1 MNRKHHRAS
10 PTRGQ
15 PALAPAAQRQPAA
28 PAPEALAAAPMQA
41 DAAAPPQAVPA
52 SDHAPRL
59 QPQRAFVAGLV
70 RSPAMVAQ
78 RSRLA
83 AAGLA
88 PGGVMQRLSLQNTDW
103 PKVTAMKGSAGGA
116 GGVLFVGDGS
126 SKGLVVKPGV
136 PADEELAA
144 SHAHKQVSGK
154 GGLGQWEVKSLG
166 TRMAAGHDVAGIRIA
181 RDRVEKKL
189 GAPLDARATTLI
201 GQLAA
206 GTTMIQEAAQD
217 SESLADAMRE
227 QSPKGHIT
235 PGEERTGSSKDKV
248 KSDSPLK
255 PLMKDRSNFARSL
268 GRVAATDL
276 LLGNFDR
283 IVGAANLEN
292 MLLNDNAKVLQPID
306 NTGGTA
312 VARLLT
318 GGGGTVASA
327 GWTGHPL
334 AAMFIAKDYAGIADE
349 VWQRNPANDMTMTS
363 MQSELLDGFEGPV
376 GNREYNVGN
385 AEKTAVEAKLAN
397 HIDHIK
403 AAFAD
408 GLRRGRDEL
417 VKGGPIPTNSG
428 VSQAA
433 REQYAARLA
442 LI

>member
-1 MNRKHHRAS
+1 MTRTHHRTHPRVRQAR
-10 PTRGQ
+10 PD
-15 PALAPAAQRQPAA
+15 PADAITPAAERQGTGA
-28 PAPEALAAAPMQA
+28 EAG
-41 DAAAPPQAVPA
+41 DRAVPLQA
-52 SDHAPRL
+52 EADPGHPPRL
-59 QPQRAFVAGLV
+59 QPQSAFVAGLP
-70 RSPAMVAQ
+70 RSPALVAQ
-78 RSRLA
+78 RRRLA

-88 PGGVMQRLSLQNTDW
+88 PAAGGVVQRLSVQDTEW
-103 PKVTAMKGSAGGA
+103 PKVTAMKGSSGGA

-154 GGLGQWEVKSLG
+154 GGFGQWDVKSLA
-166 TRMAAGHDVAGIRIA
+166 TRMAVPHDVAGIRIA
-181 RDRVEKKL
+181 RDRVEKKQ
-189 GAPLDARATTLI
+189 GAPLDPRAQGLI
-201 GQLAA
+201 GQVAA
-206 GTTMIQEAAQD
+206 GTTMIQEAAQNA
-217 SESLADAMRE
+217 ESLSDAMQE
-227 QSPKGHIT
+227 QSPDGHIT
-235 PGEERTGSSKDKV
+235 PGEERTGSKKDKV

-292 MLLNDNAKVLQPID
+292 MLLNDKEKEIRPID

-318 GGGGTVASA
+318 GGGGTVANP
-327 GWTGHPL
+327 GWTGQPL
-334 AAMFIAKDYAGIADE
+334 VAMFIAKNYAGIADE
-349 VWQRNPANDMTMTS
+349 VWQRGSSVDTMTS
-363 MQSELLDGFEGPV
+363 MLGELLDGFSGTV
-376 GNREYNVGN
+376 GNRAYNVTD
-385 AEKTAVEAKLAN
+385 AEKNAVETKLAN

-408 GLRRGRDEL
+408 GLKRGRDEL

-442 LI
+442 MI